1 MDIKQTYK
9 SLDTEE
15 HIDIYFNR
23 PIGYVWALFFRKLH
37 VHPNVVTIL
46 SIFLGVAGG
55 IMFYWPDLTHTLIGI
70 FLFVWANH
78 FDSAD
83 GQLARMTGQKT
94 RWGRIL
100 DGMAGDFWF
109 IAVYAAIS
117 FRLMPTW
124 GIWIWVVCFVSGVF
138 FHGYQTTLSDYYRNI
153 HLYFLKGKAGSE
165 LDSSDQQK
173 TFFDTL
179 SWKNDFFWKLFIA
192 GYTRYTHNQER
203 MTPWFQKF
211 YRLVRQRYGDE
222 IPQSLREEFRAAS
235 LPLMKYANIL
245 TFNIRAFALY
255 ISMLVGEPW
264 LYPMFEMV
272 VMTTLFVYT
281 RHRHER
287 MSKMFY
293 EKYLTA

>member
-15 HIDIYFNR
+15 HIDMYFNR
-23 PIGYVWALFFRKLH
+23 PVGYVWALLFKWLH

-55 IMFYWPDLTHTLIGI
+55 IMFYWPDMTHTLIGI
-70 FLFVWANH
+70 FLFMWANH

-109 IAVYAAIS
+109 IAVYASIS
-117 FRLMPTW
+117 FRLTPTW
-124 GIWIWVVCFVSGVF
+124 GIWIWMLCFLSGVF
-138 FHGYQTTLSDYYRNI
+138 CHGYQTTLSDYYRNI

-165 LDSSDQQK
+165 LDSSAQQK
-173 TFFDTL
+173 IFFDSL
-179 SWKNDFFWKLFIA
+179 SWKTDFFWKLFLA
-192 GYTRYTHNQER
+192 GYTRYTRNQER

-211 YRLVRQRYGDE
+211 YRQMRQRYGDE
-222 IPQSLREEFRAAS
+222 IPQTLRDEFRAAS
-235 LPLMKYANIL
+235 LPLMKYANML
-245 TFNIRAFALY
+245 TFNVRAFALY
-255 ISMLVGEPW
+255 VSMLVGEPW
-264 LYPMFEMV
+264 LYPAFEVV

-287 MSKMFY
+287 MSKSFY
-293 EKYLTA
+293 ERYLMV